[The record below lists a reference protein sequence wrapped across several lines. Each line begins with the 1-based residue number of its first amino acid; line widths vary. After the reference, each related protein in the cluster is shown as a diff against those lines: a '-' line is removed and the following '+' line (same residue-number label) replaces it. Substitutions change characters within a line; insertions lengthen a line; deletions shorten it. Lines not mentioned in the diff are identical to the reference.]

1 MLGRA
6 KRKGGGEVIDGKYI
20 VVDGKETDNQPQGK
34 MINPGRLY
42 SGLRQTERTI
52 CSQGKHMKVERAVD
66 SKVKESLRPTT
77 PTQSGINIRL
87 VFMPADRVL
96 RMIVRTDKFTC
107 VDS

>member
-1 MLGRA
+1 
-6 KRKGGGEVIDGKYI
+6 
-20 VVDGKETDNQPQGK
+20 
-34 MINPGRLY
+34 
-42 SGLRQTERTI
+42 
-52 CSQGKHMKVERAVD
+52 MKVEKAVD
-66 SKVKESLRPTT
+66 FKVKESLRPTT